1 MIKTLRCW
9 HGNGAKIMAED
20 FIARRGKQSASGG
33 GGATLNIENIATALG
48 STGGG
53 HDATEANGGPAQR
66 ALPPV
71 ERWNPP
77 FCGDIDMRIARDGTW
92 FYRGTPIGRPAL
104 VRLFSTILRKD
115 SDGYVLVTPVEKVGI
130 KVEDAPFLAVEMTV
144 AHRGTDQVLRFLTNV
159 EDWVEAGASHP
170 IRFEKAACDGIKPYI
185 HVRGDLWALVTRAL
199 VLDLVE
205 LGEIGEHDGARCFG
219 VASAGSFF
227 PMANADE
234 VESVGFNRS

>member
-1 MIKTLRCW
+1 
-9 HGNGAKIMAED
+9 MAEEL
-20 FIARRGKQSASGG
+20 IARHGKKSASSA
-33 GGATLNIENIATALG
+33 GGAAVNIETLATAMC
-48 STGGG
+48 SARAC
-53 HDATEANGGPAQR
+53 HDATETKGGPAQR

-71 ERWNPP
+71 EQWVPP

-92 FYRGTPIGRPAL
+92 FYGGTPIRRPTL

-115 SDGYVLVTPVEKVGI
+115 PEGYVLVTPVEKVGI

-144 AHRGTDQVLRFLTNV
+144 AQQGADQVLRFLTNV
-159 EDWVEAGASHP
+159 GDWVEASFNHP
-170 IRFEKAACDGIKPYI
+170 IRFERAACDGIKPYV
-185 HVRGDLWALVTRAL
+185 HVRGDLWALLTRAL

-205 LGEIGEHDGARCFG
+205 FGEIGEHDGARCFG

-234 VESVGFNRS
+234 VESTDMNQFIIMGTFKRRS

>member
-1 MIKTLRCW
+1 MT
-9 HGNGAKIMAED
+9 EE
-20 FIARRGKQSASGG
+20 FVSRRGKQSASGA
-33 GGATLNIENIATALG
+33 GGAPLTIETLATAMCSAG
-48 STGGG
+48 AG
-53 HDATEANGGPAQR
+53 HDATEPKGGPAQR

-71 ERWNPP
+71 EQWNPP

-130 KVEDAPFLAVEMTV
+130 KVEDAPFLAVEMIV
-144 AHRGTDQVLRFLTNV
+144 ARQGADQILRFRTNV
-159 EDWVEAGASHP
+159 EDWVEAGAGHP
-170 IRFEKAACDGIKPYI
+170 IRFEKAAFDGIKPYI
-185 HVRGDLWALVTRAL
+185 HVRGDLWALITRAL

-219 VASAGSFF
+219 VASAASFF
-227 PMANADE
+227 PIANADE
-234 VESVGFNRS
+234 VESADINHFINMRTSKQRI

>member
-1 MIKTLRCW
+1 
-9 HGNGAKIMAED
+9 MAEE
-20 FIARRGKQSASGG
+20 FIAGRGKQAASGTG
-33 GGATLNIENIATALG
+33 VATLNIETLATAG
-48 STGGG
+48 
-53 HDATEANGGPAQR
+53 GGPAQR

-71 ERWNPP
+71 EQWDPP

-92 FYRGTPIGRPAL
+92 FYGGTPIRRPTL

-115 SDGYVLVTPVEKVGI
+115 PEGYVLVTPVEKVGI

-144 AHRGTDQVLRFLTNV
+144 AQQGADQLLRFMTNV
-159 EDWVEAGASHP
+159 EDWVEAGAGHP
-170 IRFEKAACDGIKPYI
+170 IRFEKGACDGIKPYV
-185 HVRGDLWALVTRAL
+185 HVRGDLWALLTRAL

-205 LGEIGEHDGARCFG
+205 LGETGEHDGARCFG

-234 VESVGFNRS
+234 VESADMNQFINMRTFKRRI